1 MLSQK
6 ACIRYNDF
14 VQKYQRHIYPM
25 LAARMQRLCAESD
38 VTRAL
43 DLGIG
48 PGDLT
53 VFFAKQNVCQIDGL
67 DINPSMLE
75 LANNKIASLDLTKRV
90 KLVQGDVHSLPYP
103 DACFD
108 LIFSYSC
115 FHHWQDPIEA
125 LQECERVLK
134 DGGVLYLVDTYPDV
148 KALLPQFEQQL
159 DEYSYREIVKK
170 AVEESIEISAIEQFL
185 ACANMNAYELQ
196 PVDFSEEELV
206 AGIDYINYDHQLII
220 DSPRPTLWEL
230 IYRKPYVN
238 QQRKKLL

>member
-1 MLSQK
+1 MLSQN
-6 ACIRYNDF
+6 ACLKYNEF
-14 VQKYQRHIYPM
+14 VQKYQLHIYPM
-25 LAARMQRLCAESD
+25 LAERMQRLFTECN
-38 VTRAL
+38 VNRTL

-53 VFFAKQNVCQIDGL
+53 VFFAKQNVGQIDGL
-67 DINPSMLE
+67 DINPFMLA
-75 LANNKIASLDLTKRV
+75 LANKKIASHDLSDRV

-108 LIFSYSC
+108 LVFSYSC
-115 FHHWQDPIEA
+115 FHHWEDPIQG
-125 LQECERVLK
+125 LKECVRILK
-134 DGGVLYLVDTYPDV
+134 EGGALYLVDSYSDV
-148 KALLPQFEQQL
+148 KALLPQFQQQL

-170 AVEESIEISAIEQFL
+170 AIEESIETSTIEQFL
-185 ACANMNAYELQ
+185 ACASMSSYELR

-206 AGIDYINYDHQLII
+206 AGIVYINYDNQLII